1 MLSVTR
7 SWLVLSGRM
16 RAARPKALRVRLAG
30 LYLLTVLSL
39 AGLLYNVY
47 GQRQRTLLT
56 AGQTSPVT
64 YTSPIDIRV
73 TDQIATERERQAAR
87 LQIEPVFTTDLEIQ
101 RLIVS
106 TVTSANLPTE
116 VTDVVLDAYQSP
128 KGVRAEDIPALIA
141 RAVLEAPT
149 DRLGE
154 ARLVLERN
162 LLPTS
167 SPNLRLTEA
176 ARDAAAQAVPPAMRE
191 LQVGQVIVLEDEP
204 LTEEHLRILEAV
216 GLYSA
221 RSDAFKQ
228 TIWIIIGSLLLAG
241 LFGLAILYASR
252 HLETVSWLQLAFLV
266 LLSLATLAVQRLAF
280 LATEDFLFLALVPVL
295 VAVLVSETAA
305 LLWSGWLALMA
316 MLLAPAFPA
325 ATLLTVLVGGVSSVL
340 LVRAVPTRL
349 SLLVAAT
356 VGGLIAGL
364 CQVLIGII
372 TGASAPLPALTGA
385 ALVLAGGLV
394 AGIGAL
400 GMVPVAESA
409 FGFLTTFRLL
419 ELSNPASPLLQR
431 LLLEA
436 PGSYQH
442 SLIISNLV
450 EQAVQNIGGNALL
463 ARVGALYHDVG
474 KIRRPQFFIENQFS
488 GENPH
493 NSLSPHLSYL
503 IITSHVRDGC
513 ELLREYRLPR
523 ELEPFVAE
531 HHGTTVLSYFY
542 KRALE
547 ETPSLEELNFR
558 YPSSKPQTTETA
570 VLMLADAIE
579 SSSRTLVDPGTSTI
593 RALIDR
599 IIEQRLQDDQLS
611 ESPLNLRDLETI
623 ANTFERTLTAILHRR
638 VRYPNVQEIRSLRR
652 GGDPRRDVPVSVP

>member
-7 SWLVLSGRM
+7 SWLVLSRRM

-116 VTDVVLDAYQSP
+116 VTDVVLDAYHNP

-141 RAVLEAPT
+141 RAVLEAPA

-167 SPNLRLTEA
+167 SPNLQLTEA

-204 LTEEHLRILEAV
+204 LTEEHLRTL
-216 GLYSA
+216 
-221 RSDAFKQ
+221 
-228 TIWIIIGSLLLAG
+228 WIVIGSLLLAS

-364 CQVLIGII
+364 CQVLIGIV

-570 VLMLADAIE
+570 VLMLADAVE